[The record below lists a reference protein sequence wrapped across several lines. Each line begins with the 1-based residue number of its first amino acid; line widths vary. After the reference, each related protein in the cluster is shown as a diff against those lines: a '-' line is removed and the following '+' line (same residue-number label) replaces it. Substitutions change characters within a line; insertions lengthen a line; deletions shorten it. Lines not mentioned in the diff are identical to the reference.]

1 MNKLTTDDEVLAL
14 AEKIKKQRVVD
25 TVYAEAYK
33 QICEINKD
41 YIGSVCNLEI
51 TCNTRSKHG
60 IGTYHVPLPDEMAT
74 DLTRF
79 VQDYI
84 AEKQAHQ
91 HVRISCT
98 GYDLI

>member
-33 QICEINKD
+33 QVAKINDD
-41 YIGSVCNLEI
+41 YYDCVCNLEI
-51 TCNTRSKHG
+51 TCNTRSKYG
-60 IGTYHVPLPDEMAT
+60 IGTYHVPLPDEMAH

-84 AEKQAHQ
+84 AEKNEEGSIY
-91 HVRISCT
+91 VTS
-98 GYDLI
+98 

>member
-1 MNKLTTDDEVLAL
+1 MSKLTTDDEVLAL

-33 QICEINKD
+33 EVVKINSDD
-41 YIGSVCNLEI
+41 YIGSICNLEI

-60 IGTYHVPLPDEMAT
+60 IGSYHIPLPDEMAH
-74 DLTRF
+74 DLIHF

-84 AEKQAHQ
+84 ADKED
-91 HVRISCT
+91 V
-98 GYDLI
+98 

>member
-1 MNKLTTDDEVLAL
+1 MSKLTTDDEVLAL

-33 QICEINKD
+33 EVVKINSDD
-41 YIGSVCNLEI
+41 YIGSICNLEI
-51 TCNTRSKHG
+51 TCNTRSKYG
-60 IGTYHVPLPDEMAT
+60 IGTYHVPLPDEMAH

-84 AEKQAHQ
+84 AEKNEEGSIY
-91 HVRISCT
+91 VTS
-98 GYDLI
+98 